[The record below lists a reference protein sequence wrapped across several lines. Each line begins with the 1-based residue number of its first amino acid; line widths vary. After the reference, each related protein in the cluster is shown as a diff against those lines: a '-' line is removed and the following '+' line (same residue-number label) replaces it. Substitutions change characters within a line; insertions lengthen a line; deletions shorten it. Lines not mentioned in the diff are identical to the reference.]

1 MQKAR
6 AYLLMLLCATPIRCK
21 FMGHFE
27 QFVVQKHGKEAL
39 KFLRGEDDSNLVT
52 VEGAAG
58 PENFI
63 SRRNIFP
70 PFSCGRERHVQIVA
84 SKFPNAAVV
93 FEISHS
99 CVGSLPQRSESLQF
113 VPIVLKCSLHVLHLS
128 RAFLE
133 RVVGQS
139 LRRRSVAPSY
149 LAFFIAQLVDTCSS
163 LCLRNP
169 ERSYGVRS
177 LVELLYEYSRRQV
190 DVISVAIG
198 TVVAR
203 KAILGGS
210 CYDKDENLGKAIT
223 HKFFVHLHLL
233 LLTSANGF
241 FAERLFEH
249 CVIHNGVGIL

>member
-1 MQKAR
+1 MARHRIEYLIEQKLVPSTKAPLNKTTFRNIRGLLAAVIAADEGCDRCSKLTEPTHHPEMQEAR

-27 QFVVQKHGKEAL
+27 QFVN
-39 KFLRGEDDSNLVT
+39 S
-52 VEGAAG
+52 
-58 PENFI
+58 
-63 SRRNIFP
+63 FP

-93 FEISHS
+93 FEISQS
-99 CVGSLPQRSESLQF
+99 CVGSLPQRSEIRRNRLEVLAACFTF
-113 VPIVLKCSLHVLHLS
+113 VKGFSGTCCWPK
-128 RAFLE
+128 
-133 RVVGQS
+133 
-139 LRRRSVAPSY
+139 PT
-149 LAFFIAQLVDTCSS
+149 AQ
-163 LCLRNP
+163 
-169 ERSYGVRS
+169 VRS